1 MSLAASLPV
10 TLKMSKTSQ
19 SLKKKKQNLELSK
32 VEQFSTGLHCKSGK
46 ENYFPLCFLEDI
58 CQLEPQQRLS
68 LKAFNCAP
76 KGYCRR

>member
-46 ENYFPLCFLEDI
+46 ENYFPLFFWKTFASWNLNKDWV
-58 CQLEPQQRLS
+58 
-68 LKAFNCAP
+68 
-76 KGYCRR
+76 